1 MTVRYIG
8 ILLIFLASTVFGF
21 ALAGSAKTKL
31 KNNDGLIFLIRH
43 IRQKIG
49 YFKSTPREIYE
60 TFENQELRRA
70 GFTEILCREGLS
82 EAIERVD
89 CFDLDE
95 NTEVALREYAQKI
108 GKTPLGEQIAASDY
122 LLELLEA
129 NQKHLCEEYPAK
141 NKVYSSMGM
150 LFGIMAVI
158 LLF

>member
-1 MTVRYIG
+1 MILRYIG

-21 ALAGSAKTKL
+21 ALARSARIKL

-49 YFKSTPREIYE
+49 YFKSTPKEIYE
-60 TFENQELRRA
+60 TFENQELSRA
-70 GFTEILCREGLS
+70 GFTEILCRDGLT

-95 NTEVALREYAQKI
+95 NCEAALREYARNI

-129 NQKHLCEEYPAK
+129 NQKRLCEEFPAK